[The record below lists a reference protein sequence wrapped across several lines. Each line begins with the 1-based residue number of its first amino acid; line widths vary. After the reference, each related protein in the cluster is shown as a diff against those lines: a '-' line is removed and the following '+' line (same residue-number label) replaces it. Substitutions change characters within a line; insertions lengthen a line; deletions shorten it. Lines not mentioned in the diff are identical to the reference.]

1 MTAKWYSSINNV
13 FNDTII
19 VKNDRKRSRKEEQ
32 KMELSE
38 GRPLNTEGR
47 LEKEMRVYDL
57 LDQLGISY
65 LRTDHEA
72 AGTMEDCNEIDRILD
87 VLICKNL
94 FLCNRQKTKFYLLMM
109 PGDKPFKTKELSA
122 QIHSARLS
130 FAPEEYMEEYLD
142 ITPGSVSIMGLMN
155 DTDNQVQ
162 LLVDEEVLQG
172 EFLGCHPCVNTS
184 SLKLGTKDV
193 FEKFLPA
200 VHHEYMVV
208 HLGQEEEKK
217 E

>member
-1 MTAKWYSSINNV
+1 
-13 FNDTII
+13 
-19 VKNDRKRSRKEEQ
+19 
-32 KMELSE
+32 
-38 GRPLNTEGR
+38 
-47 LEKEMRVYDL
+47 
-57 LDQLGISY
+57 
-65 LRTDHEA
+65 
-72 AGTMEDCNEIDRILD
+72 MEDCNEIDRILD

-94 FLCNRQKTKFYLLMM
+94 FLCNRQKTKFYMLMM

-162 LLVDEEVLQG
+162 LLVDEDVLQG
-172 EFLGCHPCVNTS
+172 EFLGCHPCINTS
-184 SLKLGTKDV
+184 SLKLRTKDV

-208 HLGQEEEKK
+208 RLGQEEEK
-217 E
+217 

>member
-13 FNDTII
+13 FNGTII

-38 GRPLNTEGR
+38 GSPLNTEGR

>member
-13 FNDTII
+13 FNGTII

-38 GRPLNTEGR
+38 GR
-47 LEKEMRVYDL
+47 LEKEMRVYGL

-200 VHHEYMVV
+200 VHHEYVVV

>member
-1 MTAKWYSSINNV
+1 M
-13 FNDTII
+13 DT
-19 VKNDRKRSRKEEQ
+19 EC
-32 KMELSE
+32 
-38 GRPLNTEGR
+38 R
-47 LEKEMRVYDL
+47 LEKEVRVYDL
-57 LDQLGISY
+57 LDQLGITY
-65 LRTDHEA
+65 WRTDHEA

-94 FLCNRQKTKFYLLMM
+94 FLCNRQKTKFYMLMM

-162 LLVDEEVLQG
+162 LLVDEDVLQG
-172 EFLGCHPCVNTS
+172 EFLGCHPCINTS
-184 SLKLGTKDV
+184 SLKLRTKDV

-208 HLGQEEEKK
+208 RLGQEEEK
-217 E
+217 

>member
-1 MTAKWYSSINNV
+1 
-13 FNDTII
+13 
-19 VKNDRKRSRKEEQ
+19 
-32 KMELSE
+32 MELSE

-109 PGDKPFKTKELSA
+109 PGDKPFKTKILSK
-122 QIHSARLS
+122 QIGTARLS
-130 FAPEEYMEEYLD
+130 FASPEQMLDCLD
-142 ITPGSVSIMGLMN
+142 ITPGSVSVLGLMN
-155 DTDNQVQ
+155 DKAGKVR
-162 LLVDEEVLQG
+162 LLIDRDLLKDER
-172 EFLGCHPCVNTS
+172 FGCHPCINTS
-184 SLKLGTKDV
+184 TLSFRRATSSKR
-193 FEKFLPA
+193 
-200 VHHEYMVV
+200 
-208 HLGQEEEKK
+208 
-217 E
+217 

>member
-1 MTAKWYSSINNV
+1 
-13 FNDTII
+13 
-19 VKNDRKRSRKEEQ
+19 
-32 KMELSE
+32 MELSE

-47 LEKEMRVYDL
+47 LEKEMRVYGL

-200 VHHEYMVV
+200 VHHEYVVV

>member
-1 MTAKWYSSINNV
+1 
-13 FNDTII
+13 
-19 VKNDRKRSRKEEQ
+19 
-32 KMELSE
+32 MELSE
-38 GRPLNTEGR
+38 GRPLDTEGR
-47 LEKEMRVYDL
+47 LEKEVRVYDL
-57 LDQLGISY
+57 LDQLGITY
-65 LRTDHEA
+65 WRTDHEA
-72 AGTMEDCNEIDRILD
+72 VGTMEDCNEIDRILD

-94 FLCNRQKTKFYLLMM
+94 FLCNRQKTKFYMLMM

-155 DTDNQVQ
+155 DIDNQVQ
-162 LLVDEEVLQG
+162 LLVDEDVLQG
-172 EFLGCHPCVNTS
+172 EFLGCHPCINTS
-184 SLKLGTKDV
+184 SLKLRTKDV

-208 HLGQEEEKK
+208 RLGQEEEK
-217 E
+217 

>member
-1 MTAKWYSSINNV
+1 MKQT
-13 FNDTII
+13 
-19 VKNDRKRSRKEEQ
+19 
-32 KMELSE
+32 
-38 GRPLNTEGR
+38 
-47 LEKEMRVYDL
+47 
-57 LDQLGISY
+57 
-65 LRTDHEA
+65 
-72 AGTMEDCNEIDRILD
+72 GTMEDCNEIDRILD

-94 FLCNRQKTKFYLLMM
+94 FLCNRQKTKFYMLMM

-162 LLVDEEVLQG
+162 LLVDEDVLQG
-172 EFLGCHPCVNTS
+172 EFLGCHPCINTS
-184 SLKLGTKDV
+184 SLKLRTKDV

-208 HLGQEEEKK
+208 RLGQEEEK
-217 E
+217 